1 MHLSL
6 LTNRFAR
13 CVLSLVPAKGF
24 RITAPA
30 PLFPVGI
37 RMRPKDAPCLH
48 HLPAYL

>member
-13 CVLSLVPAKGF
+13 CVLSLVPANGF

-30 PLFPVGI
+30 PLFPVRI
-37 RMRPKDAPCLH
+37 RTRPKDGPRLH
-48 HLPAYL
+48 QLPAYL